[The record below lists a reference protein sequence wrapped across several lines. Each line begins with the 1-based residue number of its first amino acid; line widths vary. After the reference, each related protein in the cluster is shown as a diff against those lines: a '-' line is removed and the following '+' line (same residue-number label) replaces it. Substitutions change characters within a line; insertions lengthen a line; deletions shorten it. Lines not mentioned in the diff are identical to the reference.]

1 MNMKTLKQLFVF
13 TLLIATIISCEKDD
27 FCEFSSPTPNL
38 VLRFYDKD
46 VNDELK
52 IVQRMSIIA
61 QGKSDSLYTNRSV
74 DSIAIPLNT
83 NASETIYTFKR
94 NEVDGNLANNETA
107 TLTIKYTPEEEYLS
121 RSCGFR
127 FVFKDITF
135 EKTGWIDSLSI
146 TTLESINS
154 QQNAHV
160 NIFH

>member
-1 MNMKTLKQLFVF
+1 MKTLKQLFVF

-61 QGKSDSLYTNRSV
+61 QGKSDSLYTSRSV

>member
-1 MNMKTLKQLFVF
+1 MKILKQLFVF
-13 TLLIATIISCEKDD
+13 TLLIVIISSCEKDD

-46 VNDELK
+46 VNDDLK
-52 IVQRMSIIA
+52 IVQRLSIIA
-61 QGKSDSLYTNRSV
+61 QSKSDSLYTNRSV

-83 NASETIYTFKR
+83 NAFETIYIFKR
-94 NEVDGNLANNETA
+94 NEIDGNLANNETA

>member
-1 MNMKTLKQLFVF
+1 MVFVSF
-13 TLLIATIISCEKDD
+13 VTSCEKDD

-46 VNDELK
+46 VNTDLK
-52 IVQRMSIIA
+52 IAQRLSVIA
-61 QGKSDSLYTNRSV
+61 QSKTDSLYTNISV

-83 NASETIYTFKR
+83 NATETIYTFKR
-94 NEVDGNLANNETA
+94 NEVTGNLADNETA
-107 TLTIKYTPEEEYLS
+107 TLTIKYTPEERFLS

-127 FVFKDITF
+127 FIFNTITF

-146 TTLESINS
+146 TTLETINS
-154 QQNAHV
+154 QENAHV

>member
-1 MNMKTLKQLFVF
+1 MKILKQLFVF
-13 TLLIATIISCEKDD
+13 SLLIITVISCEKDD

-38 VLRFYDKD
+38 VLRFYDK
-46 VNDELK
+46 VENEELK
-52 IVQRMSIIA
+52 IVQRLSIIA
-61 QGKSDSLYTNRSV
+61 QSKSDSLYRNISV

-83 NASETIYTFKR
+83 NTSETIYTFKR
-94 NEVDGNLANNETA
+94 NEVDGNTATNETA
-107 TLTIKYTPEEEYLS
+107 TLTIKYTPQEEYLS

-127 FVFKDITF
+127 YIFKDITF
-135 EKTGWIDSLSI
+135 EKSGWIDSLST

>member
-1 MNMKTLKQLFVF
+1 MKILKK
-13 TLLIATIISCEKDD
+13 LIVCVVLISMVMSCEKDD

-46 VNDELK
+46 VNDDLK
-52 IVQRMSIIA
+52 SVQRLSVIA
-61 QGKSDSLYTNRSV
+61 QGKTDSLYMNTSI

-83 NASETIYTFKR
+83 NATETIYTLKR
-94 NEVDGNLANNETA
+94 NETTGNLADNEIA
-107 TLTIKYTPEEEYLS
+107 TLTVRYTPEEQYLS

-127 FVFKDITF
+127 FIFNNITL

-146 TTLESINS
+146 TTLETINS
-154 QQNAHV
+154 QENAHV

>member
-1 MNMKTLKQLFVF
+1 MKILKK
-13 TLLIATIISCEKDD
+13 LIVCAVLISMAISCEKDD

-46 VNDELK
+46 VNDDLK
-52 IVQRMSIIA
+52 SVQRLSIIA
-61 QGKSDSLYTNRSV
+61 QGKTDSLYMNRTV

-83 NASETIYTFKR
+83 NATETIYTIKR
-94 NEVDGNLANNETA
+94 NEATGNIADNETA
-107 TLTIKYTPEEEYLS
+107 TLTIRYTPEEQYLS

-127 FVFKDITF
+127 FIFNNITL

-146 TTLESINS
+146 TTLETINS
-154 QQNAHV
+154 QENAHV